1 MCSCFYQADAPSKTA
16 MRPYKRLSAQEV
28 CYQRMQMAQQQAAQL
43 SASVKA
49 ASQSSSASFSGER
62 KRIAHRPNPQMTSS
76 KTSMSA
82 SATLYCFCFY
92 FYVSPDKL
100 SRCNG
105 LKLSSLIGRNWTIS
119 TVYVESLMLLCV
131 CVCLGPADV
140 KPAASRVLSPS
151 QTHQTVKAQTTAGI
165 LSKTMS
171 TVTQRRVAHTPTM
184 KVFTGHK
191 IHKISCC
198 WCFSQY
204 LFSFLCL
211 HIAA

>member
-16 MRPYKRLSAQEV
+16 VRPYKRLSAQEV

-92 FYVSPDKL
+92 VSPDKL

-105 LKLSSLIGRNWTIS
+105 LKLSSLIGRNLTIL